1 MGKVISTH
9 TTSTTWSTSTTAY
22 FLWQNGDSTYYKTE
36 LYTIISTLSSQVG
49 LKANSAQSTWINV
62 TYSSNWVDFS
72 TTYPPTSYMKD
83 TLGFVHLRVNC
94 KTGASNPIA
103 NLPANYI
110 PNYTMSYTCYS
121 INVSTAYVPLILV
134 TSSGGIQVYNYTNTY
149 VYLGEV
155 LFSTT

>member
-9 TTSTTWSTSTTAY
+9 TTSTTWSASTTAY

-36 LYTIISTLSSQVG
+36 LCTPFG

-62 TYSSNWVDFS
+62 TYSSSWVDYS
-72 TTYPPTSYMKD
+72 TAFPPTSYLKD

-94 KTGASNPIA
+94 KFGNSDPIA
-103 NLPANYI
+103 NLPAGYI
-110 PNYTMSYTCYS
+110 PNYTLSFPVYS
-121 INVSTAYVPLILV
+121 NPISTNPPIISI
-134 TSSGGIQVYNYTNTY
+134 TSSGGINRAYCSTTY
-149 VYLGEV
+149 ILVGEV